1 MARRDSLTAPA
12 PVHLRSR
19 RPSFVEVL
27 MKGGGGAGGG
37 GGGGDCVENENTEK
51 DDDEPEAIDRSSH

>member
-37 GGGGDCVENENTEK
+37 DGAENENTEK
-51 DDDEPEAIDRSSH
+51 DDDEPEVIDRSSH

>member
-27 MKGGGGAGGG
+27 MKGGGGTG
-37 GGGGDCVENENTEK
+37 VENENTEK
-51 DDDEPEAIDRSSH
+51 DDDEPEVIDRSSH

>member
-27 MKGGGGAGGG
+27 MKGGGGGAG
-37 GGGGDCVENENTEK
+37 VENENTEK

>member
-27 MKGGGGAGGG
+27 MKGGGGV
-37 GGGGDCVENENTEK
+37 GGGDGAGAENENTEK
-51 DDDEPEAIDRSSH
+51 DDDEPEVIDRSSH